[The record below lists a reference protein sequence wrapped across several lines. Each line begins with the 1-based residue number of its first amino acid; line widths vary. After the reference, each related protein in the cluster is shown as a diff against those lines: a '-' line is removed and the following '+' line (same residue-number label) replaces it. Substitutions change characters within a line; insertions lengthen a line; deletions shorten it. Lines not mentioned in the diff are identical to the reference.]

1 MAVELYL
8 KPVVQWGFVFA
19 MALIVAEANCHGQT
33 AAASSRRDAAFA
45 LEQQGRNVEAEA
57 AWRKILDNQ
66 PNDAEAYAHLGFLES
81 RQQHYRQ
88 AVFLYRKASALNSS
102 MPGLQLNLG
111 LALFKAGEM
120 KAAIRVFG
128 PLLKSQS
135 PDSADAQR
143 LRILLGMAHYGV
155 GEYAEAVPYL
165 RTAMAHDPQNLPYRL
180 VLAQSCLRSKQYQC
194 VLDVYHEILVLN
206 AESAEAD
213 MLAGEALDAMRDHA
227 GAIQQ
232 FRAAVKADPKQPN
245 VHFGLGYLLWTQN
258 QYEEAAQQ
266 FKLELDNSPNDAQ
279 ALAYLADSNVRLN
292 RPEVARPILE
302 KAMRLNPRQEL
313 PYLDLGI
320 LDAAADR
327 KQVALRDFKAALR
340 LNPNDVQIHWRMA
353 RLYQSMG
360 RKEDAKAEFAK
371 TKTLNKAADQSV
383 LTKLDE
389 ARGRNKSAKTTS
401 PAPQPLE
408 RPNQ

>member
-1 MAVELYL
+1 MAVELRL
-8 KPVVQWGFVFA
+8 KTVVQCGIVFA
-19 MALIVAEANCHGQT
+19 ITLIVAGSNCPGQA
-33 AAASSRRDAAFA
+33 AAASSRRDSAFA
-45 LEQQGRNVEAEA
+45 LEQQGKSIEAEA
-57 AWRKILDNQ
+57 AWRKVLESQ

-81 RQQHYRQ
+81 RQQHYSR
-88 AVFLYRKASALNSS
+88 AVSFYRKAEALNSS
-102 MPGLQLNLG
+102 IPGLQLNLG

-120 KAAIRVFG
+120 KAAIRVFE
-128 PLLKSQS
+128 PLLRSQPPGS
-135 PDSADAQR
+135 PDARR
-143 LRILLGMAHYGV
+143 LRILLGLAHYGV

-194 VLDVYHEILVLN
+194 VLNVYHQILLLN

-213 MLAGEALDAMRDHA
+213 MLAGEALDAMRDHM

-232 FRAAVKADPKQPN
+232 FRAAVKADPREPG

-266 FKLELDNSPNDAQ
+266 FKLEIDNFPDDAQ
-279 ALAYLADSNVRLN
+279 AMAYLADSNVRLN
-292 RPEVARPILE
+292 RSEVARPILE
-302 KAMRLNPRQEL
+302 RAMRLNPRLEL

-320 LDAAADR
+320 LDAAVGRNDN
-327 KQVALRDFKAALR
+327 ALRDFRAALR
-340 LNPNDVQIHWRMA
+340 LNPDDVQIHWRMA

-360 RKEDAKAEFAK
+360 RREEAKAEFAK
-371 TKTLNKAADQSV
+371 TKGLNKAADQSI

-389 ARGRNKSAKTTS
+389 ARAKSKSAETTS
-401 PAPQPLE
+401 TAPQPPE
-408 RPNQ
+408 QPGR

>member
-1 MAVELYL
+1 MAVELRL
-8 KPVVQWGFVFA
+8 KPIVQWGIIFA
-19 MALIVAEANCHGQT
+19 MALIVAGSNCPGQT
-33 AAASSRRDAAFA
+33 ATASSRRDAAFA
-45 LEQQGRNVEAEA
+45 LEQQGRNPEAEA
-57 AWRKILDNQ
+57 AWRKILESR

-81 RQQHYRQ
+81 RQQHYSK
-88 AVFLYRKASALNSS
+88 AVSFYRKASALNSS

-111 LALFKAGEM
+111 LALFKSGEM
-120 KAAIRVFG
+120 KAAIRVFE
-128 PLLKSQS
+128 PLLKSQR

-155 GEYAEAVPYL
+155 GEYGEAVPYL

-194 VLDVYHEILVLN
+194 VLDVYHQILVLN

-213 MLAGEALDAMRDHA
+213 MLAGEALDAMRDHV
-227 GAIQQ
+227 GAIKQ
-232 FRAAVKADPKQPN
+232 FRAAVKTDPKEPD

-266 FKLELDNSPNDAQ
+266 FQLEIDNFPNDAQ

-292 RPEVARPILE
+292 RPEVAGPILE
-302 KAMRLNPRQEL
+302 KAMRLNPRLEL

-320 LDAAADR
+320 MDATAGR
-327 KQVALRDFKAALR
+327 KENALRNFKAALR
-340 LNPNDVQIHWRMA
+340 LNPDDVQIHWRMA

-360 RKEDAKAEFAK
+360 RREEAKIEFAR
-371 TKTLNKAADQSV
+371 TKSLNKAADQSV

-389 ARGRNKSAKTTS
+389 ARAKNKSAEAPS
-401 PAPQPLE
+401 PAPQPSE
-408 RPNQ
+408 QPGR

>member
-1 MAVELYL
+1 MILAI
-8 KPVVQWGFVFA
+8 
-19 MALIVAEANCHGQT
+19 ALMVAGPFCSGQT
-33 AAASSRRDAAFA
+33 AADSSQRDAAFA

-57 AWRKILDNQ
+57 AWRKILESQ

-81 RQQHYRQ
+81 RQQHYSQ
-88 AVFLYRKASALNSS
+88 AILFYRKASALNPS

-120 KAAIRVFG
+120 KAAVRVFE
-128 PLLKSQS
+128 PLLRNQP
-135 PDSADAQR
+135 PDSPGAQR

-155 GEYAEAVPYL
+155 GEYADAVPYL
-165 RTAMAHDPQNLPYRL
+165 RAAMSRDPQNLPYRL
-180 VLAQSCLRSKQYQC
+180 VLAESCLRSEQYQC
-194 VLDVYHEILVLN
+194 VLDVYHQILMLN

-232 FRAAVKADPKQPN
+232 FRAAVKADPKEPG

-258 QYEEAAQQ
+258 QFEEAAQQ
-266 FKLELDNSPNDAQ
+266 FQLEVDNTPNDAQ

-292 RPEVARPILE
+292 RPEVARPMLE
-302 KAMRLNPRQEL
+302 EALRLNPRQEL

-320 LDAAADR
+320 LDAAAG
-327 KQVALRDFKAALR
+327 QNEEALREFKAASR
-340 LNPNDVQIHWRMA
+340 LSPDDVQVHWRLA

-360 RKEDAKAEFAK
+360 RREEAKAEFAK
-371 TKTLNKAADQSV
+371 TKNLNKTADETV
-383 LTKLDE
+383 LTKLGDE
-389 ARGRNKSAKTTS
+389 RAKNKPGEATTAVPHS
-401 PAPQPLE
+401 SEQPDE
-408 RPNQ
+408 

>member
-1 MAVELYL
+1 M
-8 KPVVQWGFVFA
+8 KPVVQWGILFA
-19 MALIVAEANCHGQT
+19 IMLIVAGSNCPGQT

-45 LEQQGRNVEAEA
+45 LEQQGKNVEAEA
-57 AWRKILDNQ
+57 AWRKILENQ

-81 RQQHYRQ
+81 RQQHYNK
-88 AVFLYRKASALNSS
+88 AVSFYRKASALNSS

-120 KAAIRVFG
+120 KAAIRVFE
-128 PLLKSQS
+128 PLLKSQP
-135 PDSADAQR
+135 PDSSGAQR

-194 VLDVYHEILVLN
+194 VLDVYHQILVLN

-227 GAIQQ
+227 GAIKQ
-232 FRAAVKADPKQPN
+232 FRAAVKADPKEPD

-258 QYEEAAQQ
+258 QFEEAAQQ
-266 FKLELDNSPNDAQ
+266 FKLEIDNFPNDAQ

-292 RPEVARPILE
+292 RPEVARPSLE
-302 KAMRLNPRQEL
+302 RAMRLNPRLEL

-320 LDAAADR
+320 LDAAAGR
-327 KQVALRDFKAALR
+327 KENALRDFKTALR
-340 LNPNDVQIHWRMA
+340 MNPEDVQIHWRMA

-360 RKEDAKAEFAK
+360 RREEAKAEFAK
-371 TKTLNKAADQSV
+371 TKSLNKAADQSV

-389 ARGRNKSAKTTS
+389 AHAKNKSANK
-401 PAPQPLE
+401 
-408 RPNQ
+408 

>member
-1 MAVELYL
+1 M
-8 KPVVQWGFVFA
+8 KPIVQWGIVFA
-19 MALIVAEANCHGQT
+19 VALIIAGSDCPGQT
-33 AAASSRRDAAFA
+33 VAASGRRDAAYA

-57 AWRKILDNQ
+57 AWRKILEKQ

-81 RQQHYRQ
+81 RQQHYDR
-88 AVFLYRKASALNSS
+88 AVSFYRKASALNSS
-102 MPGLQLNLG
+102 MPGLHLNLG

-120 KAAIRVFG
+120 KAAIRVFE
-128 PLLKSQS
+128 PLLRSQR
-135 PDSADAQR
+135 PDSANAQR
-143 LRILLGMAHYGV
+143 LQILLGMAHYGV

-194 VLDVYHEILVLN
+194 VLDVYHQILVLN

-227 GAIQQ
+227 GAIKQ

-266 FKLELDNSPNDAQ
+266 FKLEIDNFPNDAQ

-302 KAMRLNPRQEL
+302 RAMRLNPRLEL

-320 LDAAADR
+320 LDAAAGR
-327 KQVALRDFKAALR
+327 KENALGDFKAALR
-340 LNPNDVQIHWRMA
+340 VNPNDVQIHWRMA

-360 RKEDAKAEFAK
+360 RREEAKVEFAK
-371 TKTLNKAADQSV
+371 TKNLNKVADQSV
-383 LTKLDE
+383 LNKLNE
-389 ARGRNKSAKTTS
+389 AHAKDK
-401 PAPQPLE
+401 
-408 RPNQ
+408 